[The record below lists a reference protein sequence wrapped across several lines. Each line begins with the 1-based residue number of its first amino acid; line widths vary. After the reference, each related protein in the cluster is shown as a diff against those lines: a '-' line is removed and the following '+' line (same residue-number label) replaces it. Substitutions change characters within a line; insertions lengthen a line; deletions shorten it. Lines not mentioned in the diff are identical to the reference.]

1 MMSDGLEGGEMSK
14 LTQLDA
20 ALTALGE
27 AQIQLRPLAEDSDI
41 QFAIQYIRRA
51 DDVVAQL
58 YAIARNEE
66 EPTG

>member
-1 MMSDGLEGGEMSK
+1 MSK

-41 QFAIQYIRRA
+41 RFAIQYIRRA

-58 YAIARNEE
+58 YAIARNEK

>member
-1 MMSDGLEGGEMSK
+1 MSK